1 MLHLAQ
7 VQKQLLLGDGGLR
20 LLARQEAE
28 YTWTVIAEEVVIT
41 TPEALTLSKGL
52 LVLVEL
58 SPTGEIERFEDATT
72 WVLELVRTYLT
83 LGITPTFLQ
92 QEVERAEQ
100 WRQNLTLQNQ
110 ELARRSLE
118 LEARREQIQA
128 LEESLRRDQEANN
141 KEENNRNQNQ
151 EQSIKEENNN
161 NLA

>member
-7 VQKQLLLGDGGLR
+7 VQKQIHSDEGGLR

-28 YTWTVIAEEVVIT
+28 YTWAVLAEEVFIP
-41 TPEALTLSKGL
+41 TPIALTLSKDL

-58 SPTGEIERFEDATT
+58 SATGEVEQFQDATT
-72 WVLELVRTYLT
+72 WVLELVQTYLT
-83 LGITPTFLQ
+83 LGITPAFLQ
-92 QEVERAEQ
+92 QETERAEQ

-128 LEESLRRDQEANN
+128 LEESLRR
-141 KEENNRNQNQ
+141 EEGRGAG
-151 EQSIKEENNN
+151 EQGELEN
-161 NLA
+161 